1 MDLVE
6 TITTRAC
13 EVSYCVFT
21 YGGVIAI
28 VCTSIAFV
36 DIFTSYFRSFVIT
49 FWADTLTQAIT
60 VFAERGIYSI
70 VRENNNG
77 EIDTVARAL
86 PSDQLMWPV

>member
-6 TITTRAC
+6 TFTTRAC

-28 VCTSIAFV
+28 VSTRIAFV
-36 DIFTSYFRSFVIT
+36 DIFTYSFRSFVIT
-49 FWADTLTQAIT
+49 VWADTLTQAIN
-60 VFAERGIYSI
+60 VSAVRRIYSI

-77 EIDTVARAL
+77 EIGTVARAL